1 MIAGRAHNGWVIW
14 LSLLVALLLSIAPM
28 PASTE
33 LARQLWL
40 GLVIAFWSL
49 ALPHRGGMGLA
60 FVFGLMLDVLAGTL
74 LGQNGLPLILIA
86 FLVLSL
92 QQRLRMFPLWQ
103 QSMVLLVV
111 LGLAQLVQLWLNT
124 LTGNRPPTLIFLVPV
139 PISALLWPWIFV
151 VLHWLRRRFDVN

>member
-33 LARQLWL
+33 LARPLWL

-92 QQRLRMFPLWQ
+92 QQRLRMFALWQ

>member
-33 LARQLWL
+33 LARPLWL

-60 FVFGLMLDVLAGTL
+60 
-74 LGQNGLPLILIA
+74 
-86 FLVLSL
+86 
-92 QQRLRMFPLWQ
+92 R
-103 QSMVLLVV
+103 
-111 LGLAQLVQLWLNT
+111 
-124 LTGNRPPTLIFLVPV
+124 
-139 PISALLWPWIFV
+139 LWPDAG
-151 VLHWLRRRFDVN
+151 LLPHDCRTDTACR